1 MVRGPLGWGRELGE
15 PVGHT
20 PETPCERAEPACEL
34 SGRHAVGSPNRRT
47 DSLTQVDDLSI
58 DQEEASGIGV
68 LLRRRGD
75 RGAWR
80 EEQRRA

>member
-1 MVRGPLGWGRELGE
+1 V
-15 PVGHT
+15 
-20 PETPCERAEPACEL
+20 CEL
-34 SGRHAVGSPNRRT
+34 SRRHAVGSPNRRT

-58 DQEEASGIGV
+58 DQEEASGVGV